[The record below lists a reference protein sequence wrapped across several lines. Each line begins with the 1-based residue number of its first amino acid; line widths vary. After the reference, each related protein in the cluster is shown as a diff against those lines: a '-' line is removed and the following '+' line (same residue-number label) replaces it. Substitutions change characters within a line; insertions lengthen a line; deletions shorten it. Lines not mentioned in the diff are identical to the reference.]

1 MKRILVFFFLLAITG
16 CFCLDALAQTDYKAK
31 LKDMKP
37 KDYPSQPIELV
48 VIAPPGGGMD
58 VTARILAKY
67 MEQYTGNRCVV
78 VNRAGGAGLI
88 GHTFLATQA
97 KNDGYTIGILGN
109 NFVTDDL
116 LRAQGKW
123 TYKDME
129 ALAFINDDPVTWAA
143 MSQGPLKGKSLKD
156 VIDMAKQKP
165 NSIKLAMSPDM
176 HYQFLEEQVEL
187 VSGGKYVPVPFQGG
201 KPGVVA
207 MLGGHVDVATAF
219 LPEYKSY
226 LDSGEV
232 RVLGTTDRGTFFPN
246 VPTFNEVLGVD
257 NIIWSMWRF
266 AAVPKG
272 IAKDRA
278 RYLEAAF
285 DAVLRDPECIKEFKN
300 MGSPIALKY
309 MSAKQTSDELDR
321 QYRIFKEFFTKS
333 GRISK

>member
-1 MKRILVFFFLLAITG
+1 MKKTLVFLVVAAITG
-16 CFCLDALAQTDYKAK
+16 CFCFSVSAQTDYKTK
-31 LKDMKP
+31 LKNMKP
-37 KDYPSQPIELV
+37 KDYPNQPIELV

-67 MEQYTGNRCVV
+67 MEQYISNRCVV
-78 VNRAGGAGLI
+78 ANRAGGAGFI
-88 GHTFLATQA
+88 GHTYLATQA

-116 LRAQGKW
+116 LRAKGKW
-123 TYKDME
+123 NYKDME
-129 ALAFINDDPVTWAA
+129 ALAFINDDPVTWVV

-165 NSIKLAMSPDM
+165 NTIKLAMSPDM
-176 HYQFLEEQVEL
+176 HFQFLEEQVEL
-187 VSGGKYVPVPFQGG
+187 VSGGKYIPVPFQGG
-201 KPGVVA
+201 KPAVVA
-207 MLGGHVDVATAF
+207 MLGGHIDVATGF

-232 RVLGTTDRGTFFPN
+232 RVLGTTDRGDFFPN

-272 IAKDRA
+272 IARDRSQ
-278 RYLEAAF
+278 YLEAAF
-285 DAVLRDPECIKEFKN
+285 DAVLHDPDCIKEFKN
-300 MGSPIALKY
+300 MGSPIGIKY
-309 MSAKQTSDELDR
+309 MNAKQTSTELDR

-333 GRISK
+333 GRIAK